1 MLIKTFQKRFRVV
14 DLNQNKTQDLPEE
27 SADIKK
33 KKKIGR
39 YIEDYII
46 HSGINYPR
54 SLPLMG
60 CKENLH

>member
-33 KKKIGR
+33 KKKR
-39 YIEDYII
+39 LEDISKTI
-46 HSGINYPR
+46 LFIAV
-54 SLPLMG
+54 
-60 CKENLH
+60 

>member
-1 MLIKTFQKRFRVV
+1 MLIKTFQKRFRV

-33 KKKIGR
+33 KKIGR

-46 HSGINYPR
+46 HSGIDYPR

>member
-33 KKKIGR
+33 KKR
-39 YIEDYII
+39 LEDISKTI
-46 HSGINYPR
+46 LFIAV
-54 SLPLMG
+54 
-60 CKENLH
+60 

>member
-33 KKKIGR
+33 KKKDWKIYR
-39 YIEDYII
+39 RLYY
-46 HSGINYPR
+46 S
-54 SLPLMG
+54 
-60 CKENLH
+60 